1 MGTQTFE
8 LKPPF
13 FVVAT
18 QNPIEMEGT
27 YPLPEAQVDRFMLK
41 LRVDYP
47 DRQEEMEIM
56 RRMARRERPTVAAV
70 VSPEDIR
77 RARDVSCAIYLNPKV
92 EEYVVDLV
100 FATREPAG
108 VGLEK
113 LEPLIDYGASPRAT
127 IYLAA
132 AARVQALMSGRA
144 YVTPQDVKTVAPD
157 VLRHRVLISYE
168 AEARD
173 LTSDDLIQELLNTVD
188 VP

>member
-1 MGTQTFE
+1 
-8 LKPPF
+8 
-13 FVVAT
+13 
-18 QNPIEMEGT
+18 
-27 YPLPEAQVDRFMLK
+27 
-41 LRVDYP
+41 
-47 DRQEEMEIM
+47 M
-56 RRMARRERPTVAAV
+56 RRMARRERPAVEAV

-77 RARDVSCAIYLNPKV
+77 RARDVADAIYLDPKV

-113 LEPLIDYGASPRAT
+113 IEPLIEYGASPRAT
-127 IYLAA
+127 IFLAA
-132 AARVQALMSGRA
+132 AARVQALMSGRS